1 MTELAIRDNGA
12 LATLP
17 QKIEY
22 ARFLAKSG
30 LLPASFREH
39 PENVLY
45 AYEYGEMLGLPPIA
59 AITGI
64 HVIEGKPSISAGLI
78 SALVRRAGH
87 RIRVQATGTGADARA
102 RCQIVRADD
111 PGFTYSAT
119 WDMERAKQAGL
130 LGKTN
135 WVRYPEAMLK
145 ARAVSECARDACQ
158 EVLLGIR
165 YTPDELGAD
174 DDGGELLHDGYPTL
188 PNGAVNQSLLTEE
201 EKEAAGLMPRAQRV
215 EHEEL
220 RRMNEPPAGAVD
232 KLTEPDPDDP
242 WLTPE
247 PKPEPPFDT
256 EAPHRT
262 QSRKPALD
270 KLAAL
275 YEQLSLDDEEQ
286 ATVCAWF
293 APGEWTA
300 SAAQVKQVT
309 DGLKGFLTGAGGDV
323 AEARTALWAQYRK
336 VHGDG

>member
-1 MTELAIRDNGA
+1 MTELAIRENHA

-30 LLPASFREH
+30 LLPTSFREH

-87 RIRVQATGTGADARA
+87 RIRVQATGTGPDAKA
-102 RCQIVRADD
+102 RCQITRADD

-188 PNGAVNQSLLTEE
+188 PNGQVNASQMTEA
-201 EKEAAGLMPRAQRV
+201 EKEDAGLMPRAQRV

-220 RRMNEPPAGAVD
+220 RRMNEPPPGAID
-232 KLTEPDPDDP
+232 KLTEPDPGDP
-242 WLTPE
+242 WTTPE
-247 PKPEPPFDT
+247 PQPEP
-256 EAPHRT
+256 ESAPHRV
-262 QSRKPALD
+262 QSGKAGLD
-270 KLAAL
+270 KLAKL
-275 YEQLSLDDEEQ
+275 QEQLGLDDAEEQ
-286 ATVCAWF
+286 AAILAWF

-300 SAAQVKQVT
+300 SAAQVRQVCQHLDAFIKDA
-309 DGLKGFLTGAGGDV
+309 DGDL
-323 AEARTALWAQYRK
+323 AEARTALWVQYRK
-336 VHGDG
+336 VHDKP